1 MLRRWARFV
10 VFIATAATLW
20 LLVGESS
27 AMAAG
32 PLCDDRGATWVAPS
46 PTLIFAEQSL
56 LAGDA
61 DDCATDAQQLALQRH
76 RAPRERIVVS
86 ASDAALPTAPLH
98 VFAPSGT
105 APSWFVTEDAPA
117 AGIRTRVERPP
128 RV

>member
-1 MLRRWARFV
+1 MLRRWARWI
-10 VFIATAATLW
+10 VFTATAATLW
-20 LLVGESS
+20 LVASP

-32 PLCDDRGATWVAPS
+32 PLCDDRGATWIAPT

-61 DDCATDAQQLALQRH
+61 DDCTTDSQQLALQRH
-76 RAPRERIVVS
+76 RAPGERIVVS
-86 ASDAALPTAPLH
+86 ATDAALPTAQLH
-98 VFAPSGT
+98 VFTLSGT
-105 APSWFVTEDAPA
+105 EPSWFVTEDAPD